1 MSRPFKQVYYFII
14 KPLTYLF
21 ILIII
26 IIIVYHIHLINYLFQ
41 GTLMAVGDQLA
52 QNLVEKRQ
60 LKDLDFLRTAQFYA
74 IGFCFGVNNLI
85 IFI

>member
-1 MSRPFKQVYYFII
+1 
-14 KPLTYLF
+14 
-21 ILIII
+21 
-26 IIIVYHIHLINYLFQ
+26 
-41 GTLMAVGDQLA
+41 MAVGDQLA